1 MLTFK
6 SEADINKLNCND
18 LAYPVMKELVE
29 LLIAP
34 LTPPDKPYDWNAYG
48 YLVLIEEA
56 DINQIIDLPELQC
69 SLLDV
74 LWEGASMRGD
84 FYYAIYLANDDFGIG
99 FLIPNKPW
107 VKGKVRK
114 LLDELVAY

>member
-6 SEADINKLNCND
+6 SEADINKLNCSD
-18 LAYPVMKELVE
+18 PAYPVMKELVE
-29 LLIAP
+29 LLIVP

-69 SLLDV
+69 TLLDV
-74 LWEGASMRGD
+74 PWEGASMCGD

-99 FLIPNKPW
+99 VLIPNKPW

-114 LLDELVAY
+114 LLDELVTY